1 MTWLPLRARRPR
13 PLGVCLLAIASFA
26 PSLWAQGG
34 EEGDPAPEVTESAFP
49 SLSGR
54 FGLERLVS
62 ALSAT
67 SLEERLAAIQRL
79 AGLGTPAALHRLVSS
94 ALERR
99 AQLEPR
105 EWLTLTRVLAAHA
118 REEEP
123 RRLLAL
129 AMSQRPSDSAA
140 AAQAAWFQRVRG
152 TAALA
157 LAASG
162 SEPALRVL
170 GAALRGGGPAAALA
184 AEALLQ
190 YPPADLGLFLAVP
203 GEPSVELAR
212 WLGQLGDQRAFHTL
226 RAWVRGERA
235 EVRAAAA
242 IALTQLGAL
251 ETVPLARA
259 WLRSGVPVLERAAGQ
274 IAMLTHQPE
283 AAAFLLQRLRE
294 TPDDTVLLSQVLE
307 FPQPELLPWASAPAA
322 SGAAE
327 SARWTLLG
335 RIGGRVAV
343 AQLES
348 ALGTAGSAF
357 AAAHALSRLPDPE
370 GSAALERALTARHA
384 LPLVVRAA
392 ALRQQLWQDDFALLP
407 TRLVQLRASKL
418 PAERAASGWSS
429 SLRSASAAL
438 SELESKDVARVEAAA
453 NNALRF
459 DDHVLAAAARQLSE
473 AEPGRA
479 RSAFA
484 FALLRPSGAQAV
496 TSELLESLVLEGGVA
511 APLAL
516 RALAARAEPRFQA
529 LVDTYLAHPDP
540 VLRAHVARGL
550 GESQRPTAVGLLMQ
564 SFELETDEIVRQAIV
579 RALSCHRG
587 PAVRETLGLAARL
600 DPSASVRAA
609 AQLAS
614 SGVELR
620 DPPPGNEAFWI
631 ELPSLPSPVGEQAAA
646 AQPQQAVAA
655 ASGAVG
661 LLHVLPGLSLPVFAD
676 AAGILVVAGVDSQPL
691 ALRWQSS
698 PER

>member
-1 MTWLPLRARRPR
+1 
-13 PLGVCLLAIASFA
+13 
-26 PSLWAQGG
+26 
-34 EEGDPAPEVTESAFP
+34 
-49 SLSGR
+49 
-54 FGLERLVS
+54 
-62 ALSAT
+62 
-67 SLEERLAAIQRL
+67 
-79 AGLGTPAALHRLVSS
+79 
-94 ALERR
+94 
-99 AQLEPR
+99 AQLDSR
-105 EWLTLTRVLAAHA
+105 EWLTLVRVLAAHA
-118 REEEP
+118 GEDEP
-123 RRLLAL
+123 RRLLAV
-129 AMSQRPSDSAA
+129 AMNQRPSDSGAEAPAA
-140 AAQAAWFQRVRG
+140 LFQLVRG

-184 AEALLQ
+184 ADALLA
-190 YPPADLGLFLAVP
+190 YPPAELGLFLAVP

-226 RAWVRGERA
+226 RAWVRGERP

-274 IAMLTHQPE
+274 ILMLTQQPE
-283 AAAFLLQRLRE
+283 ATAFLLQRLRAS
-294 TPDDTVLLSQVLE
+294 PDDEALLSQVE
-307 FPQPELLPWASAPAA
+307 AFPQPELLPWASAPAA
-322 SGAAE
+322 DGEAA
-327 SARWTLLG
+327 SARWMLLG

-348 ALGTAGSAF
+348 ALGTAGGGAF
-357 AAAHALSRLPDPE
+357 AAAHALSRLPDAE
-370 GSAALERALTARHA
+370 GHAALDRALAARHA
-384 LPLVVRAA
+384 LPLAVRAA
-392 ALRQQLWQDDFALLP
+392 ALRQQLWQEDFALLP
-407 TRLVQLRASKL
+407 ERLTQLRASKL
-418 PAERAASGWSS
+418 PAERAASGWAS
-429 SLRSASAAL
+429 SLHSASAAL
-438 SELESKDVARVEAAA
+438 SELESRDVARAEAAA

-459 DDHVLAAAARQLSE
+459 DDQVFAAAARRLSE

-479 RSAFA
+479 RSAFV

-529 LVDTYLAHPDP
+529 LADTYLVHPDP

-564 SFELETDEIVRQAIV
+564 SFEFETDDVVRQAIV

-600 DPSASVRAA
+600 DPSLRVRAA
-609 AQLAS
+609 AKLAS

-620 DPPPGNEAFWI
+620 DPPPGNQAFWT
-631 ELPSLPSPVGEQAAA
+631 ELPSLPNPGSEQAAA
-646 AQPQQAVAA
+646 AQPPPPAVAA
-655 ASGAVG
+655 AGGAVG
-661 LLHVLPGLSLPVFAD
+661 LLHVLPGLALPVFAD
-676 AAGILVVAGVDSQPL
+676 AAGILVVAGLSSQPL
-691 ALRWQSS
+691 ALRWQSR

>member
-1 MTWLPLRARRPR
+1 
-13 PLGVCLLAIASFA
+13 
-26 PSLWAQGG
+26 
-34 EEGDPAPEVTESAFP
+34 VTESSFP
-49 SLSGR
+49 PLSGR

-62 ALSAT
+62 ALSAANP
-67 SLEERLAAIQRL
+67 EERRVAIQRL
-79 AGLGTPAALHRLVSS
+79 AGLGTPAALQRLVNV

-105 EWLTLTRVLAAHA
+105 EWLSLVRVLAPHA
-118 REEEP
+118 SEGEP

-129 AMSQRPSDSAA
+129 AMNQRPSDSGGP
-140 AAQAAWFQRVRG
+140 AQVALLELVRG

-184 AEALLQ
+184 ADALLE
-190 YPPADLGLFLAVP
+190 YPPADLSLLLSVP

-212 WLGQLGDQRAFHTL
+212 WLGALGDQRAFHTL
-226 RAWVRGERA
+226 RGWVRGESA

-259 WLRSGVPVLERAAGQ
+259 WLRSGVPVLQHAAGE
-274 IAMLTHQPE
+274 IAMLTQQPE
-283 AAAFLLQRLRE
+283 AVAFLLEELRT
-294 TPDDTVLLSQVLE
+294 TPRDAALLSRVLE
-307 FPQPELLPWASAPAA
+307 FPQPELVPWASASAA
-322 SGAAE
+322 

-335 RIGGRVAV
+335 RIGDRAAI

-348 ALGTAGSAF
+348 ALGSAEGAF
-357 AAAHALSRLPDPE
+357 AAAQALSRVPDVE
-370 GSAALERALTARHA
+370 ARATLERALVARHA

-392 ALRQQLWQDDFALLP
+392 ALREQLWPDDFALLP
-407 TRLVQLRASKL
+407 ERLAQLHTSKL
-418 PAERAASGWSS
+418 PAERAAGAWAS
-429 SLRSASAAL
+429 SLRSATAAL
-438 SELESKDVARVEAAA
+438 TELESKDVVRTEAAA

-459 DDHVLAAAARQLSE
+459 DDRVLVAAAGRLSQ

-484 FALLRPSGAQAV
+484 FALLRPSGARAV

-516 RALAARAEPRFQA
+516 RALAARAEPRFVA
-529 LVDTYLAHPDP
+529 LADTYLAHPDP
-540 VLRAHVARGL
+540 LLRAHVARGL
-550 GESQRPTAVGLLMQ
+550 GESQRSTAVGLLMR
-564 SFELETDEIVRQAIV
+564 SFEFETDEIVRQAIV
-579 RALSCHRG
+579 RALSSHQG
-587 PAVRETLGLAARL
+587 PRARETLELAARL
-600 DPSASVRAA
+600 DASARVRAA
-609 AQLAS
+609 AQLALG
-614 SGVELR
+614 GVELR
-620 DPPPGNEAFWI
+620 DPPPGDEAMWAQ
-631 ELPSLPSPVGEQAAA
+631 LPAQPSPPREQAVAAQPHQIAA
-646 AQPQQAVAA
+646 AQPHQTVAAQPHQAVAA
-655 ASGAVG
+655 QPHQTVAATSGAVG
-661 LLHVLPGLSLPVFAD
+661 LLHVLPGLALPVFAD
-676 AAGILVVAGVDSQPL
+676 TAGILVVAGVSQPL